1 MVGRGLELL
10 RRSDAVANTS
20 RMKNP
25 GRRNSQHGV
34 GKEVGYRRDRQV
46 RHKIARG

>member
-25 GRRNSQHGV
+25 GRRNGQHEMD
-34 GKEVGYRRDRQV
+34 KKVGYRRDRT
-46 RHKIARG
+46 GET